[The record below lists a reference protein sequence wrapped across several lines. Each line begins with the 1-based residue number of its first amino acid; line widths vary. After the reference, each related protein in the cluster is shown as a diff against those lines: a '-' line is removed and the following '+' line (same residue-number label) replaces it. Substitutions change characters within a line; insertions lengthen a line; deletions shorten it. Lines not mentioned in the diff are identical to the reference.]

1 MVWSSSAEL
10 VASVSASGLVTGLT
24 PGQATITATADG
36 VSGTATVTVTP
47 AQPASCTDC
56 LEVVPSALLLTGVGA
71 QQQIVAFLVD
81 VSGRRTAVAATF
93 ESSNP
98 AVVAVTPAGRV
109 TAAANLGSSQLTAR
123 AGALTSAPVLALVA
137 QPAPG
142 ALLVSDS
149 QIEGGI
155 VAVDPAAPYKPGW
168 QYRVRLRGPV
178 PAVDQV
184 VLGTGATPVGGRV
197 VSVTN
202 VGDGKTDVVL
212 ALLPISGMFAA
223 ISVNQQVSL
232 AQAASTAPAATAAAF
247 AVEKLPDGTLR
258 YRARDGHRRLSLSN
272 VRASTPGFAPNA
284 VEFDLGPFSCEAKV
298 EGALSFPLILEAFS
312 FDLSPNLTLDL
323 VFTAGSLQR
332 LVVRG
337 DITPRLSSNPRVNAA
352 VEGSV
357 ECKLQ
362 LRTLI
367 LPIGGPVA
375 LIIGGQVPLGVG
387 FALEGKVELAG
398 IGYDAF
404 LQSTVTAA
412 FGLDCSGG
420 CQVVG
425 DLTSDASGFFKP
437 V

>member
-1 MVWSSSAEL
+1 MSKLTGVPSLGATITALLVLGCGGGTEPTNPPPPPPATVATVEVSPATATPVVGQTVQLTATPKSAAGSPLAGRTIVWSSSAES

-36 VSGTATVTVTP
+36 VSGTAIVTVTP

-178 PAVDQV
+178 PAVGQV
-184 VLGTGATPVGGRV
+184 VLGTGATPV
-197 VSVTN
+197 
-202 VGDGKTDVVL
+202 
-212 ALLPISGMFAA
+212 
-223 ISVNQQVSL
+223 
-232 AQAASTAPAATAAAF
+232 
-247 AVEKLPDGTLR
+247 
-258 YRARDGHRRLSLSN
+258 
-272 VRASTPGFAPNA
+272 
-284 VEFDLGPFSCEAKV
+284 
-298 EGALSFPLILEAFS
+298 
-312 FDLSPNLTLDL
+312 
-323 VFTAGSLQR
+323 
-332 LVVRG
+332 
-337 DITPRLSSNPRVNAA
+337 
-352 VEGSV
+352 
-357 ECKLQ
+357 
-362 LRTLI
+362 
-367 LPIGGPVA
+367 
-375 LIIGGQVPLGVG
+375 
-387 FALEGKVELAG
+387 
-398 IGYDAF
+398 
-404 LQSTVTAA
+404 
-412 FGLDCSGG
+412 
-420 CQVVG
+420 
-425 DLTSDASGFFKP
+425 
-437 V
+437 